1 MDMSS
6 IDVGL
11 LMMFVV
17 LTVINVILNTAR
29 TIITV
34 RGGMFW
40 SSLIAAIAFGFYTI
54 VIIYTVCDLP
64 MWMKATVTALAN
76 FVGTYFVKYIEL
88 KVRKDKLWMVDV
100 VLTGAQIHAA
110 KSYLDPWKIQ
120 YTEIPISN
128 SDSSQFHIYS
138 KTQDESR
145 RIRDLLK
152 TYKAKYVVV
161 ESKSL

>member
-1 MDMSS
+1 MEVDMS
-6 IDVGL
+6 L
-11 LMMFVV
+11 LALFVI
-17 LTVINVILNTAR
+17 LTIVNVILNTAR

-34 RGGMFW
+34 KGGMFW
-40 SSLIAAIAFGFYTI
+40 SSFIAALAFGFYTI
-54 VIIYTVCDLP
+54 VIIYTVCELP

-76 FVGTYFVKYIEL
+76 FVGTYFVKWLEQ

-100 VLTGAQIHAA
+100 VLTGNQIYAA

-120 YTEIPISN
+120 YIEMPISN

-145 RIRDLLK
+145 HIRDLLK
-152 TYKAKYVVV
+152 TYKAKYIVV

>member
-1 MDMSS
+1 MDMSNVD
-6 IDVGL
+6 IGLLALFVGL
-11 LMMFVV
+11 TVVNVV
-17 LTVINVILNTAR
+17 LQTAR
-29 TIITV
+29 VIVTV
-34 RGGMFW
+34 KGGLFW
-40 SSLIAAIAFGFYTI
+40 SSLISSIAFGFYTI

-64 MWMKATVTALAN
+64 MWMKATVTAVAN
-76 FVGTYFVKYIEL
+76 FVGTYFVKYVEM
-88 KVRKDKLWMVDV
+88 KVRRDRLWMVDV
-100 VLTGAQIHAA
+100 VLTGHQIYAA

-145 RIRDLLK
+145 HIRDLLK
-152 TYKAKYVVV
+152 TYNAKYVVV

>member
-1 MDMSS
+1 MEVDMS
-6 IDVGL
+6 L
-11 LMMFVV
+11 LALFVI
-17 LTVINVILNTAR
+17 LTIVNVILNTAR

-34 RGGMFW
+34 KGGMFW
-40 SSLIAAIAFGFYTI
+40 SSFIAALAFGFYTI
-54 VIIYTVCDLP
+54 VIIYTVCELP

-76 FVGTYFVKYIEL
+76 FVGTYFVKWLEQ

-100 VLTGAQIHAA
+100 VLTGNQIYAA

-120 YTEIPISN
+120 YIEMPISN

-138 KTQDESR
+138 KTKEESSN
-145 RIRDLLK
+145 IRTMLREYD
-152 TYKAKYVVV
+152 AKYIVV

>member
-76 FVGTYFVKYIEL
+76 FVGTYLVKYVEM
-88 KVRKDKLWMVDV
+88 KMRKERLWMVDV
-100 VLTGAQIHAA
+100 VLTGPQIYAA

-152 TYKAKYVVV
+152 TYNAKYVVV

>member
-1 MDMSS
+1 MDMANLD
-6 IDVGL
+6 IGLLAMFVGL
-11 LMMFVV
+11 TVV
-17 LTVINVILNTAR
+17 NVILQTAR
-29 TIITV
+29 VIVTV
-34 RGGMFW
+34 KGGLFW
-40 SSLIAAIAFGFYTI
+40 SSLVSAVAFGFYVYII
-54 VIIYTVCDLP
+54 VITVCPLP
-64 MWMKATVTALAN
+64 MWMKATVTAVAN

-88 KVRKDKLWMVDV
+88 KVRRDRLWMVDV
-100 VLTGAQIHAA
+100 VLTGPQIYAA

-152 TYKAKYVVV
+152 TYNAKYVVV